1 MYGREFHVTLVADLI
16 IATDDTYPDY
26 LPQESILEDSDLWAL
41 ASELEHRYPQDVKSH
56 TWMALGIKETVDSLI
71 ESDNPYMR
79 DFLSNYSFTESD
91 RMEIVERVAK
101 RICEKL
107 RPHVDLQYQIRYKVM
122 PNGRVGFRLE

>member
-91 RMEIVERVAK
+91 RMGNR
-101 RICEKL
+101 
-107 RPHVDLQYQIRYKVM
+107 
-122 PNGRVGFRLE
+122 